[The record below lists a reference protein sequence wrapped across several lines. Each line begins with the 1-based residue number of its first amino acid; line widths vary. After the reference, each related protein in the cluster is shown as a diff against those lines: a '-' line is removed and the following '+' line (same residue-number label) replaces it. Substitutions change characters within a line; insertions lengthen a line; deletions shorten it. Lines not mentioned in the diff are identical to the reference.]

1 VTGKTGE
8 SAYGDSP
15 VPRRK
20 RALITGI
27 TGQDGSYLAE
37 LLLAKGYE
45 VHGIV
50 RRVAIE
56 DPERRLWRLSGFRH
70 RLHLHAASLES
81 FASLQR
87 VIGELQ
93 PHECYHLAA
102 QSFVAYSF
110 EDEFSTLNTN
120 INGTHYVLSAIK
132 DCAPDC
138 RFYFA
143 GSSEMFGKVAESPQT
158 ERTAFHPRSAYAISK
173 VAGFDLTRNYRETYG
188 LKAWSGILYHHESPR
203 RGYEYVTRKISSHVA
218 RIKLGLARELKLGNL
233 QARRDWGHAKD
244 YVQAMWL
251 MLQQEVPDDYI
262 IATGETHS
270 VHEFVE
276 AAFAYAGMDY
286 QEYVKIDP
294 RLHRPAQDELLG
306 DPSRAKRALDWS
318 CKTKFSDLVAEMVE
332 ADLQMLSPSSRVRFP
347 RLRTVAGDQGR
358 KVVPRIAKAAQNDAE
373 KKPRA

>member
-1 VTGKTGE
+1 M
-8 SAYGDSP
+8 
-15 VPRRK
+15 K

-56 DPERRLWRLSGFRH
+56 DPERRLWRLLRFRH
-70 RLHLHAASLES
+70 RLHLHAASVES
-81 FASLQR
+81 FASIYR
-87 VIGELQ
+87 VIAHLQ

-102 QSFVAYSF
+102 QSFIAYSF

-143 GSSEMFGKVAESPQT
+143 ACSEMFGKVAESPQT
-158 ERTAFHPRSAYAISK
+158 ERTPFHPQSAYAISK
-173 VAGFDLTRNYRETYG
+173 VAGFDLTRNYREAYG
-188 LKAWSGILYHHESPR
+188 LKTCSGILYSHESPR
-203 RGYEYVTRKISSHVA
+203 RGYEFVTRKITSHVA
-218 RIKLGLARELKLGNL
+218 RIKLGLARELRLGNL
-233 QARRDWGHAKD
+233 QARRDWGHAKE

-251 MLQQEVPDDYI
+251 MLQQDVPDDYI
-262 IATGETHS
+262 IATGEAHS

-276 AAFAYAGMDY
+276 AAFAYAGLDY

-294 RLHRPAQDELLG
+294 RLHRPAEAEVLLG

-318 CKTKFSDLVAEMVE
+318 CKTTFRDLVAEMVE
-332 ADLQMLSPSSRVRFP
+332 ADVQLLSRSPTDQSVRLP
-347 RLRTVAGDQGR
+347 TAAGDSGR
-358 KVVPRIAKAAQNDAE
+358 KVRTRRGPVELSGLVRTRKPAQNDSE
-373 KKPRA
+373 KKPLA